1 LGKIFYAA
9 RGHEW
14 KRINKGAK
22 KKLKKYYW
30 VGIAVLVILGVST
43 LVPSPSSQKNM
54 VGYYSLDPFAPVSAI
69 ALWIIAGAIY
79 WFGKK
84 RGEKP

>member
-1 LGKIFYAA
+1 MK
-9 RGHEW
+9 W
-14 KRINKGAK
+14 
-22 KKLKKYYW
+22 YYW
-30 VGIAVLVILGVST
+30 VGIAVLVILGVAT

-69 ALWIIAGAIY
+69 ALWVIAGAIY

-84 RGEKP
+84 RQEKPKSGP

>member
-1 LGKIFYAA
+1 
-9 RGHEW
+9 
-14 KRINKGAK
+14 
-22 KKLKKYYW
+22 LKWYYW
-30 VGIAVLVILGVST
+30 VGIAVLVILGIAT

-69 ALWIIAGAIY
+69 ALWAIAGAIY

-84 RGEKP
+84 REGKPESDAYKLTSEV